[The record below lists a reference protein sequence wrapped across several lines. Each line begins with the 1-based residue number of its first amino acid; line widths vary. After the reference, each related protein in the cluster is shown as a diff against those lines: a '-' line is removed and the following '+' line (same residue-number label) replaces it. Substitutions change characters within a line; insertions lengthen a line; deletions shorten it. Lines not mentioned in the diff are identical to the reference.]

1 MQQQVIR
8 ASCAFLLALSVAPG
22 IMGGAAAVDSAGMAK
37 QLTTILDAQE
47 ATAFAAEHPG
57 MPGRFVATLY
67 YPGSQILT
75 ISAVYS
81 APDLLRRQ
89 IRDGAH
95 RQVYVDLSTSA
106 EQAGRLFVEDLGA
119 PGLRQER
126 EENGPFDIT
135 LRDRT
140 QRTLYDGNW
149 KAQQLSADE
158 YRKRFAADDAEYT
171 EMLRVLLA
179 AARTPAAGSGAVE

>member
-1 MQQQVIR
+1 MHQQVIR
-8 ASCAFLLALSVAPG
+8 ASFALLLALSVAPG
-22 IMGGAAAVDSAGMAK
+22 IEGGAAAVDSAGMAT
-37 QLTTILDAQE
+37 QLTTLLDARG

-67 YPGSQILT
+67 FPASQMLT
-75 ISAVYS
+75 ISAVYP
-81 APDLLRRQ
+81 APDLLRQR

-126 EENGPFDIT
+126 EENRPFDIT

-140 QRTLYDGNW
+140 HRTLYDGDW

-158 YRKRFAADDAEYT
+158 YRSRFAADAAEYT
-171 EMLRVLLA
+171 EMLRVLLEA
-179 AARTPAAGSGAVE
+179 AQMPAAESGAVE